1 MLNNRDSAWTFV
13 TNIKNLS
20 KYGVK
25 NISTISKAYVKIME
39 FNNVTSFNQRLDIL
53 VRRLDGE
60 TEYVKRKIISDF
72 DEWEIKE
79 DFPKIK
85 TIKKIGL

>member
-1 MLNNRDSAWTFV
+1 MNGRDSAWTYV
-13 TNIKNLS
+13 TNLSILS
-20 KYGVK
+20 KYGIKRLDTVA
-25 NISTISKAYVKIME
+25 KAYVKIME

-53 VRRLDGE
+53 VIRIDGD

-79 DFPKIK
+79 DFHNIK